1 MGKLPLETKML
12 LYSRLLLNVT
22 IEITGLKLFE
32 NEPFPLKFGLDYIG
46 GGLFDSLYCVKYAGM
61 IPRPS
66 NYRQLSNFQL
76 FDFIVSVRV
85 RFSWLVSLRF
95 PTNSNM

>member
-1 MGKLPLETKML
+1 ML
-12 LYSRLLLNVT
+12 LYSRLLLNVR

-32 NEPFPLKFGLDYIG
+32 NEPFPLKLGLDCIE
-46 GGLFDSLYCVKYAGM
+46 GGLFDSPYCFKYAEM

-76 FDFIVSVRV
+76 FDFLVKVMLG
-85 RFSWLVSLRF
+85 FSWLGSLRL
-95 PTNSNM
+95 PANSNM